1 MSDAVARVLGSGET
15 LIVDGKEFHISPIE
29 LRQLHEVQREAIK
42 FYKRQ
47 YLQTYADNL
56 DLLDNGSAASLMEK
70 KLEEAAR
77 WDISDL
83 PVKVAYDVT
92 KIPINEKLKAELEDE
107 FGELPDEETGQKALL
122 STALDSEKISGNKVK
137 SLTGR
142 WPHKVNIPY
151 DTWWVT
157 ASYDG
162 MITFV
167 WASIQINHPEMT
179 KAQVSGWSMA
189 KIIEAAR
196 MVERLTVPAVGNT

>member
-1 MSDAVARVLGSGET
+1 MSDKVARVLGVGET
-15 LIVDGKEFHISPIE
+15 LTVDEKEYHISPIE

-56 DLLDNGSAASLMEK
+56 DLLSNGNASSLMEK

-77 WDISDL
+77 WDVSDL
-83 PVKVAYDVT
+83 PVKAAYDVT
-92 KIPINEKLKAELEDE
+92 KIPINEKLKAALEDE
-107 FGELPDEETGQKALL
+107 FGELPEEESAQRALL
-122 STALDSEKISGNKVK
+122 ATALDSDKISGNMVK
-137 SLTGR
+137 SLTDR
-142 WPHKVNIPY
+142 WPHKINIPY

-167 WASIQINHPEMT
+167 WSSIQINHPEMT
-179 KAQVSGWSMA
+179 KVQVSGWSMA

-196 MVERLTVPAVGNT
+196 IVERLTVPAVGNM